1 MKARTR
7 TEDEAMLTDYSRDD
21 RKAVYRVLHRHLTE
35 HPELMDNR
43 LLEDLQRSLQ
53 KEAAAEGI
61 DVTDHAAWNRWLGN
75 PSGECGVWAA
85 NRRLIE

>member
-1 MKARTR
+1 MDARTR
-7 TEDEAMLTDYSRDD
+7 TEDAAMLTDYSRND

-61 DVTDHAAWNRWLGN
+61 DVTDHVAWNRWLGN
-75 PSGECGVWAA
+75 PPGRAVGTAGG
-85 NRRLIE
+85 RTGG